1 MANKEKLK
9 EQEKLENQTMSQD
22 LRMISRYLGSLKFRK
37 RLFGVDE
44 ADVWRKMEK
53 LCELYEYALEAE
65 RTRADKAQQKLDSIY
80 ARARALQTAQ
90 KAEQNTSN
98 RGGQL

>member
-1 MANKEKLK
+1 MRNKENPKVS
-9 EQEKLENQTMSQD
+9 ENQSIAQ
-22 LRMISRYLGSLKFRK
+22 SNWAVSKFLGAMKFRR

-44 ADVWRKMEK
+44 ADVLRKMEK

-65 RTRADKAQQKLDSIY
+65 RVRADNAQQKLDQIY
-80 ARARALQTAQ
+80 AKARAIQTSR
-90 KAEQNTSN
+90 KAEADAPA

>member
-1 MANKEKLK
+1 MKKSETTTTPETMEK
-9 EQEKLENQTMSQD
+9 QPMSQNHWAV
-22 LRMISRYLGSLKFRK
+22 SKFLGGLKFRK

-65 RTRADKAQQKLDSIY
+65 RVRADAAQQKLDQIY
-80 ARARALQTAQ
+80 AKARAIQATR
-90 KAEQNTSN
+90 KAEPEDPT

>member
-1 MANKEKLK
+1 MKKSETTTTPETTEKQPMAQNHWAVSKF
-9 EQEKLENQTMSQD
+9 
-22 LRMISRYLGSLKFRK
+22 LGGLKFRK

-65 RTRADKAQQKLDSIY
+65 RVRADTAQQKLDQIY
-80 ARARALQTAQ
+80 AKARAIQAAR
-90 KAEQNTSN
+90 KAEPEDPA